1 MNVQYQGIFFYVFLL
16 VTIAGL
22 GLMLIDLFGK
32 LWNILGSKELFQQIY
47 DTNGQYDA
55 KSHLA
60 EMIALLG
67 PPPRELLAKAKSM
80 SEHNWPQPVTNDSC
94 GLCNNA
100 QEFFRGPFFNAEG
113 GSATILY
120 INTSHT
126 DCVQDDFCHSD
137 LIPIRNLEDT
147 IPFLEEKDGEEFLS
161 FVRHMLTWLPEKRKT
176 ARELM
181 DHPFLKLGS

>member
-1 MNVQYQGIFFYVFLL
+1 
-16 VTIAGL
+16 
-22 GLMLIDLFGK
+22 MLIDLFGK
-32 LWNILGSKELFQQIY
+32 FWNILGSKELFQQIY

-100 QEFFRGPFFNAEG
+100 QEFFHGPFFNAEG
-113 GSATILY
+113 RLATILY

-181 DHPFLKLGS
+181 DHPFLKLGG